1 VAAARAAGL
10 RLAAVDVVSR
20 SVGGALADGL
30 RVVVDLNPIPALHHH
45 LHVANPS
52 VTSRVAVPILRALLD
67 DVRS

>member
-20 SVGGALADGL
+20 SVGGALAEG

-67 DVRS
+67 GVRS